1 MPHLHLNH
9 NKQEAAMPE
18 DAKKVVPIGDRGK
31 KEAEDERTLTR
42 KWGKGTVALGYTV
55 VPSALLRGQ
64 ARLGIGPNE
73 LAVLLHLMDHWWR
86 PVEMPWPS
94 KKTIAER
101 LGVSTKTVQ
110 RALVTLE
117 EAQLLRRNERYH
129 KTGGRTSNEYDLR
142 PLVERLKPIVADME
156 KAEKDGKA
164 TKRAAERPGL
174 RKRQT
179 AS

>member
-1 MPHLHLNH
+1 
-9 NKQEAAMPE
+9 MPE
-18 DAKKVVPIGDRGK
+18 CSEKVVSIGSQRK
-31 KEAEDERTLTR
+31 KNAEDERTLSR
-42 KWGKGTVALGYTV
+42 KWGKATIDLGYTV
-55 VPSALLRGQ
+55 IPSALLRGQ

-73 LAVLLHLMDHWWR
+73 LAVLLHLLDHWWR
-86 PVEMPWPS
+86 PDEMPWPS

-110 RALVTLE
+110 RAIVGLE
-117 EAQLLRRNERYH
+117 QASLLRRNERYH

-142 PLVERLKPIVADME
+142 PLVERLKPIVADMA
-156 KAEKDGKA
+156 KAEKDSKA

-174 RKRQT
+174 RKRQS